1 MKKIML
7 ITFLLSLGIIIGV
20 FVQPTISGDNV
31 YSNLQKYQK
40 VFNTAYS
47 NYVKD
52 LDSDKLTEEAIK
64 GMLSALDV
72 HSVYIDKE
80 EKKGVDEDFQGHFFG
95 IGIQFD
101 ILKDTI
107 TVISPLAGGPSEKLG
122 LAAQDKIVKIDGENA
137 VKINRNDVPRRL
149 KGPKGTKVSVDIKRA
164 GVDSLIHFD
173 IIRDKI
179 PDWSLDSRYMIDGT
193 DIGYMK
199 FSRFSA
205 TTFEEMETATKELQA
220 LGMKKLILDLRYNP
234 GGFLNQAFMM
244 ASAFLDKGDTIVYTK
259 GRRPEFSEVY
269 QSPYAGFLKKM
280 PLIIL
285 INQNSASAS
294 EIVSGAVQDLDRG
307 LVVGETSFG
316 KGLVQ
321 RQYDLDDGSAFRITI
336 SYYYTPTGRSIQRPF
351 EDGDAYRSLEGRL
364 ELEDGM
370 TLVDAIDK
378 LKEMKKDTDENIDS
392 LIFKTRKGRLVFA
405 GGGITP
411 DYIIKGDTSKLQGMT
426 VKLRMARIA
435 TIFADNYLNGSG
447 HYIKEKYADFEKF
460 YHEYKIDKKAWKEF
474 RKLAEDNDIEWV
486 EEDFEKDKEYIET
499 LILAD
504 MANIKWTRHEQRKVY
519 TKYDRQLL
527 KAIELF
533 PEAAKLVSSK

>member
-7 ITFLLSLGIIIGV
+7 VTFLLSLGIIIGV

-40 VFNTAYS
+40 VFNTAYT

-101 ILKDTI
+101 IIQDTI

-122 LAAQDKIVKIDGENA
+122 LSALDKIINIDGENA
-137 VKINRNDVPRRL
+137 VKINRNDVPKRL
-149 KGPKGTKVSVDIKRA
+149 KGPKGTKVTVDIKRV
-164 GVDSLIHFD
+164 GVDTLIHYE

-205 TTFEEMETATKELQA
+205 TTFEEMEVAAKELQA
-220 LGMKKLILDLRYNP
+220 QGMKKLILDLRYNP

-244 ASAFLDKGDTIVYTK
+244 ASSFLDKGDTIVYTK
-259 GRRPEFSEVY
+259 GRRPEFNEVY

-280 PLIIL
+280 PLIVL

-294 EIVSGAVQDLDRG
+294 EIVSGAIQDLDRG

-321 RQYDLDDGSAFRITI
+321 RQYDLEDGSAFRITI

-351 EDGDAYRSLEGRL
+351 EDGEAYRSLEGRL
-364 ELEDGM
+364 DLEDGM

-378 LKEMKKDTDENIDS
+378 LREIKKDSGENIDS
-392 LIFKTRKGRLVFA
+392 LIFKTRKGRSVFA
-405 GGGITP
+405 GGGVTP
-411 DYIIKGDTSKLQGMT
+411 DYIIKGDTSKLQAMT
-426 VKLRMARIA
+426 VKLRMERIA
-435 TIFADNYLNGSG
+435 TIFADHYLNGSG
-447 HYIKEKYADFEKF
+447 SFIKTKYSDFDKF
-460 YHEYKIDKKAWKEF
+460 YREYNLDSKAWKEF
-474 RKLAEDNDIEWV
+474 KKLAEENKIEWV
-486 EEDFEKDKEYIET
+486 EEDFKKDKEYIET

-504 MANIKWTRHEQRKVY
+504 MANIKWSRHEQRKVY

-533 PEAAKLVSSK
+533 PEAAKLVGSK